1 MIDRYKSNDVIESL
15 EDVAYKNGITILD
28 VYDLDKSTSD
38 CVIMSVKTVFMNYSY
53 DKVSYAFRLA
63 HEISHILFGNPE
75 SQNVYYFSECGKRG
89 EELEAHKNA
98 IEMLMKIKRPTTV
111 QTFME
116 AYSIPSW
123 LSEYVEIDYRRNN
136 EY

>member
-1 MIDRYKSNDVIESL
+1 MNEFVDQL
-15 EDVAYKNGITILD
+15 ENIAYKNDITILD

-38 CVIMSVKTVFMNYSY
+38 CAIMSVRTIFMNYSY

-89 EELEAHKNA
+89 EELCAHRHA
-98 IEMLMKIKRPTTV
+98 IELLMGIERPTTPL
-111 QTFME
+111 TFMD
-116 AYSIPSW
+116 YFKVPSW
-123 LSEYVEIDYRRNN
+123 LSDEVTISYNKVKI
-136 EY
+136 